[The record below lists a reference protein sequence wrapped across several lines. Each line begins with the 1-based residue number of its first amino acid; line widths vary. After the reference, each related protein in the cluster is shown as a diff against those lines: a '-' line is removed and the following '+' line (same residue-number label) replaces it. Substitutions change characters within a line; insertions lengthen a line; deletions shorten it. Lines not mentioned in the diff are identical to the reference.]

1 MDEADA
7 PAAAQISQ
15 ADIIERQAETIARL
29 KKQVQK
35 GSEYKQLTK
44 AKLKEAAARLK
55 EYRIRVETL
64 LRAEETLKQQLKT
77 EQTAHAK
84 TKKLHKSTLNQV
96 KAKKHAHAAT
106 QTDEKRKATRTSQTL
121 LSGDVERV
129 NKKTMVD
136 SGVQTVDVAVDTFTS
151 RKRGRTLNQTQMDQ
165 MVPKLSRHSPKETLE
180 DTLAINEEPLQLL
193 GGHTT
198 TFPHETSAALD
209 AELAFSDSDAESGE
223 TGDTLKLNSIV
234 ESGENPDLIA
244 FNPTFSS
251 KIDKELEFSEEEED
265 AETKKRVDS
274 TAETQQKANERADSS
289 LLGRVDAAV
298 QSEIDKELESS
309 SDEEEEVETR
319 RKRTVE
325 TSSVERKTIETGE
338 KTAQFDALDPAIA
351 NEIDRDLE
359 TSSDEEDS
367 QKTTINAANNGQKS
381 AVRDDDNG
389 RAVMSID
396 DELDGEFAA
405 LESDS
410 EPENGE
416 KKLANGSK
424 HDGDSSSSSS
434 SSDSDSSDGSDS
446 DSDEDGDYLMAGTV
460 DKTPVQIAGNI
471 SPGPVE
477 EKGNDQEPS
486 TTDAVVIATPVEE
499 KPVTVSEEMY
509 SPVVEAESSS
519 QTLKS
524 LQLDTTT
531 AGINHSE
538 DKEVTS
544 AVGSQQSPV
553 QKGIPDPPH
562 PTMTVDGAVLPPVI
576 DSPSPNRV
584 DSPRSP
590 VSTQPAVPIP
600 SDEEDKPTAPEVPT
614 SSTSESLDLPPLG
627 SSRTTE
633 PGELVRSSIDEAKR
647 TSDAQAFKTPSPTKG
662 TSLGKV
668 RKADEA
674 ELSESQSSSL
684 KKTKREEVSSEAKSS
699 TDSKTKKPAES
710 ESKNERRMRKS
721 LTLFKQ
727 AIVLSKGEEADSNYA
742 RRTITVLVNQSSRFI
757 DTLVHVTTLCQ
768 VLADTFRELEL
779 SPIEA
784 VRGALGVFRTPRSRR
799 LLQESKLSLSWL
811 CNQVLLRLV
820 SPRDASDSQ
829 NLSNIDESLL
839 HLRGFLVEERANLG
853 DFLSSSK
860 VQVQISTQHVNVSH
874 DKVFLAHICAL
885 HTHLCRSTGQL
896 SRSRVLLFDIVR
908 DNPDIRGLYFAVVM
922 LEIYPAML
930 EREFDQQCNERPG
943 VLKET
948 LQQAFIVISS
958 TAAAK
963 KELLLHQSSL
973 TMLHRIA
980 DAIQKPELELVDGT
994 DRCIQK
1000 WYVHKLY
1007 DQVKVQDANYFE
1019 LAKALEMCTAVYG
1032 LDLVSEIFSIDR
1044 CRELFTNANI
1054 EAKSGILSLV
1064 GHIATTV
1071 APKTSDT
1078 QNPRTRSDQFVE
1090 SAMDWLYEL
1099 LSSQTFDKVSED
1111 HFKLLVTCSK
1121 VSVDLIL
1128 DYPAAAGLN
1137 SRRRVLCAIVNWFES
1152 TPSAQLM
1159 DLPAAFL
1166 RRLRL
1171 VVVAARPQ
1179 MVPI

>member
-136 SGVQTVDVAVDTFTS
+136 SGVQT
-151 RKRGRTLNQTQMDQ
+151 TQMDQ

-562 PTMTVDGAVLPPVI
+562 PTMTIDGAVLPPVI

-647 TSDAQAFKTPSPTKG
+647 TSDAQAFKTPSPTKS

-980 DAIQKPELELVDGT
+980 DAIQKPELELVDST

-1044 CRELFTNANI
+1044 CRELFTSANI